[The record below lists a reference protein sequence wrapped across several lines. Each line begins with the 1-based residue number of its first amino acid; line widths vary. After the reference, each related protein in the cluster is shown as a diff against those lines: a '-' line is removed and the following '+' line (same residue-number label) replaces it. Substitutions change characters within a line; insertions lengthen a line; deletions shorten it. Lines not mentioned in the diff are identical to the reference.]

1 MNRLPAP
8 DPALRACVVVPARD
22 EEELVGACLDALA
35 NQIGARPDEYE
46 VILVLD
52 ACRDATEAR
61 ALDAARAHPDLRLRV
76 LTARGEGVGAARR
89 RGMEAACARLL
100 GLGRPDGLIASTDA
114 DSRVA
119 PDWLRSQLAALAA
132 GARAIGGRVELAADE
147 AAGLPAG
154 ALERRRLQAGARHLR
169 VTDEARPDRGDRAEH
184 WQFSGAS
191 IGLTAEA
198 YRRVGGLAP
207 RAGLEDEALE
217 RALVDAGV
225 PIQRLLAVRVT
236 TSARRRGRAPRGL
249 ARDLELAEWL
259 ERRSFAASSFPL
271 ERLLALKRETVGVI
285 VPARDVAQTIGG
297 LLTAIAPL
305 AAAGLVD
312 EVLVVDGASSDGT
325 PEVAAAEGAR
335 VCQESELMPEHGPAR
350 GKGDAMWRGLAASR
364 GELVVFLDG
373 DTEDFAPHYLTG
385 LLGPLLAD
393 DGIQLVKGA
402 FRRPFRAGALLL
414 PDEGGRVTE
423 LVARP
428 LLNIFA
434 PRLAGFRQPLAGE
447 IAGRRTLLERLPFP
461 VGYGVEIAML
471 IDALRLVGLDGLAQV
486 DLGSRQNRHQPLRD
500 LGPMAYSVMSAAL
513 GRLLEEGALD
523 RFAPGP
529 LVLWGDQGV
538 EVRQVPLVERPPLA
552 SLGRPT
558 AVPGGAGAL

>member
-1 MNRLPAP
+1 MSALPAP
-8 DPALRACVVVPARD
+8 DPALLASVVVAARD
-22 EEELVGACLDALA
+22 EEELVGACLAALA
-35 NQIGARPDEYE
+35 GQQGVRPEEYE
-46 VILVLD
+46 VLLVLD
-52 ACRDATEAR
+52 DCRDATEAR
-61 ALDAARAHPDLRLRV
+61 ALDAARVHPGLRLR
-76 LTARGEGVGAARR
+76 LLAAAGEGVGAARR
-89 RGMEAACARLL
+89 RGMEAACERLL

-119 PDWLRSQLAALAA
+119 PDWLRAQLDAVAA
-132 GARAIGGRVELAADE
+132 GARAIGGRVELAEDE
-147 AAGLPAG
+147 AAGLPPA
-154 ALERRRLQAGARHLR
+154 ALERRRLQAGRRHLR
-169 VTDEARPDRGDRAEH
+169 VMAEARADRGDRAEH

-225 PIQRLLAVRVT
+225 PIQRLLSVRVE

-271 ERLLALKRETVGVI
+271 ERLLALKRQTVGVI
-285 VPARDVAQTIGG
+285 VPARDVARTIGG
-297 LLTAIAPL
+297 LLASIAPL

-312 EVLVVDGASSDGT
+312 DVLVVDGASSDGT
-325 PEVAAAEGAR
+325 PEVAAAAGAR
-335 VCQESELMPEHGPAR
+335 VCQESELMPEHGRAR

-364 GELVVFLDG
+364 CDLVVFLDA

-385 LLGPLLAD
+385 LLGPLLVEER
-393 DGIQLVKGA
+393 IHLVKGA
-402 FRRPFRAGALLL
+402 FRRPFRAGHVLL

-428 LLNIFA
+428 LLNLFA

-471 IDALRLVGLDGLAQV
+471 IDALRLAGLDGLAQV

-500 LGPMAYSVMSAAL
+500 LGPMAYAVISAAL

-529 LVLWGDQGV
+529 LVLWGDEDV
-538 EVRQVPLVERPPLA
+538 EVRQVPLLERPPLA
-552 SLGRPT
+552 SLG
-558 AVPGGAGAL
+558 AAAAPGDAGGL